1 MILHLPHPAVFGL
14 TGGIAS
20 GKSVVAA
27 VFASLGAKVIDA
39 DLIAHDLLRPPSR
52 AYSAVVREFGEETL
66 TASGEIDRKAL
77 GRLVFAD
84 AEKRLLLNGI
94 LHPQIIAR
102 QEEMAREAHQQ
113 DPRSVIVIEAALIYE
128 AGVSGRF
135 SKIVVTWCEPGQQI
149 ERLMAKTGL
158 PRDQAEARVAAQMP
172 PDEKRRLADYVIDCS
187 QDIELSRRQAAEVYA
202 KLVHFAE
209 DAQQPQ

>member
-1 MILHLPHPAVFGL
+1 MILTFPCFGL

-20 GKSVVAA
+20 GKSVAAA
-27 VFASLGAKVIDA
+27 VFSALGAKVVDA
-39 DLIAHDLLRPPSR
+39 DLIAHDLLRPPSS

-94 LHPQIIAR
+94 LHPHILAL
-102 QEEMAREAHQQ
+102 QEEMVREAHDQ
-113 DPRSVIVIEAALIYE
+113 DAHAVIVVEAALIYE
-128 AGVSGRF
+128 AGVSERF
-135 SKIVVTWCEPGQQI
+135 SKIVVAWCHPDQQI

-172 PDEKRRLADYVIDCS
+172 TDEKRQLADYVIDCS
-187 QDIELSRRQAAEVYA
+187 RDIEDARRQAAEVYA
-202 KLVHFAE
+202 QL
-209 DAQQPQ
+209 AQLAG